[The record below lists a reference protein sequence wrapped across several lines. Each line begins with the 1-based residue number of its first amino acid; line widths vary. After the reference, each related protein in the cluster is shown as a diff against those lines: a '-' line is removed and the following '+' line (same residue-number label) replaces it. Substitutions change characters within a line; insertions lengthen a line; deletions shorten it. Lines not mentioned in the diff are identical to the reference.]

1 MSHNDAGPAR
11 ARARKKFPRS
21 EPVIDATSP
30 PSATTRTGWLGPT
43 LALGAMCGFAATAI
57 LAKFAYLAGANPLT
71 LLVGRHVF
79 VPVALA
85 AYCAARRRKLWLPK
99 SLRGRALFLGL
110 VLAGNSIG
118 YIGAVRYIP
127 VSLAVLIFYTYPLI
141 VALLSRL
148 FDQKPLGAIKI
159 GALLGA
165 FAGLVLLLGA
175 LSGAAL
181 DGRGIA
187 LAALAA
193 VTLGNV
199 FFWSDRLLGQAQAGS
214 ANGARAIDPLAVK
227 FHMLLGCGIGI
238 LLVFA
243 LFGAWV
249 PPATRFGW
257 MAACGFAVAY
267 LLSFVALFSAIPL
280 LGAVK
285 ASLLANIEPLVTV
298 LLAAA
303 LLGER
308 LKPVQ
313 LAGGALVIG
322 AILVTQLADR
332 RGPKSA
338 PAPVD

>member
-1 MSHNDAGPAR
+1 MPVPR
-11 ARARKKFPRS
+11 ARLKELPRS

-30 PSATTRTGWLGPT
+30 PSATTRTVWLGPT
-43 LALGAMCGFAATAI
+43 LALAAMSGFALTAV

-85 AYCAARRRKLWLPK
+85 AYCAARGRKLWLPK
-99 SLRGRALFLGL
+99 ILRGRALGLGV
-110 VLAGNSIG
+110 VLAANSIG
-118 YIGAVRYIP
+118 YIGSVRYIP

-141 VALLSRL
+141 VALLSRV
-148 FDQKPLGAIKI
+148 FDRKPLGATKI
-159 GALLGA
+159 AALFGA

-175 LSGAAL
+175 GTGSAL

-199 FFWSDRLLGQAQAGS
+199 FFWSDRLLGRAQDERS
-214 ANGARAIDPLAVK
+214 ADPLAIK
-227 FHMLLGCGIGI
+227 FHMLLGCGGAI
-238 LLVFA
+238 LVVFA
-243 LFGAWV
+243 LFGAWA
-249 PPATRFGW
+249 PPTTSFGW
-257 MAACGFAVAY
+257 LAAGSFSLVY
-267 LLSFVALFSAIPL
+267 LLSFIALFSAIPL

-298 LLAAA
+298 LLAAT

-313 LAGGALVIG
+313 AAGGALVIG

-338 PAPVD
+338 RAPVD